1 MTKYK
6 LALSFELVRK
16 YLFILVLLFMCW
28 STCFAASPKYAEDWG
43 FFWNKIELAYPM
55 LPFLEK
61 QGVSVTVLKEDS
73 WNEIQSCTDDDSF
86 LRVMR
91 KVCAKMQG
99 INHLRIM
106 DSEELQRL
114 MGPYLDIRRKEGKE
128 LFFDDLG
135 VTSTEDKAEVASIRC
150 SYISD
155 SQIILIQIPAFSIEH
170 MEADKKVLGSFLSE
184 HSEATSIIFD
194 VSSNTGGYGFYWQ
207 EVILPFFGGIW
218 VDSVD
223 VFFKDKDEVLVQFAT
238 GDFSEEDIKSVEVL
252 SDKPEFVIEYGL
264 NWFYTSII
272 SFDFGEGI
280 LPNADRFIITSAL
293 TYSSADAFAAFA
305 RRTGWATLVGDPTGG
320 SGDGDSLYYVLPN
333 THFVLRFSP
342 FVSSNTSGMA
352 NSAYGTIP
360 NIPTARKSTP
370 IRTCFDMIQASY
382 AKTGVR
388 DIL

>member
-1 MTKYK
+1 
-6 LALSFELVRK
+6 
-16 YLFILVLLFMCW
+16 MCW

-238 GDFSEEDIKSVEVL
+238 GDFSEEDIKSVD
-252 SDKPEFVIEYGL
+252 SNPSSGND
-264 NWFYTSII
+264 TSIP
-272 SFDFGEGI
+272 FANFTTV
-280 LPNADRFIITSAL
+280 LFIIML
-293 TYSSADAFAAFA
+293 
-305 RRTGWATLVGDPTGG
+305 
-320 SGDGDSLYYVLPN
+320 
-333 THFVLRFSP
+333 FVHPLAYCLRMLHQHLLQSKRLSFGHP
-342 FVSSNTSGMA
+342 FHN
-352 NSAYGTIP
+352 
-360 NIPTARKSTP
+360 
-370 IRTCFDMIQASY
+370 
-382 AKTGVR
+382 
-388 DIL
+388 LLL